1 MNHVKTDKQLS
12 EIKAA
17 QPVTTGSKHEAEKEK
32 RKKTELIKEEKI
44 SKGYQT
50 WMKKREGETKKP

>member
-17 QPVTTGSKHEAEKEK
+17 QPVTTGSKQETEEE
-32 RKKTELIKEEKI
+32 KKTELIKEKK

-50 WMKKREGETKKP
+50 LMKKRAGETKKP